1 MLKCW
6 NHLPENRPT
15 FTELSKYLWDLEHN
29 GNTYVN
35 VESFVKQSVDDQG
48 ILSSNFH
55 HDPSN

>member
-35 VESFVKQSVDDQG
+35 VESLVKQSVDDQG
-48 ILSSNFH
+48 ILSSYFH